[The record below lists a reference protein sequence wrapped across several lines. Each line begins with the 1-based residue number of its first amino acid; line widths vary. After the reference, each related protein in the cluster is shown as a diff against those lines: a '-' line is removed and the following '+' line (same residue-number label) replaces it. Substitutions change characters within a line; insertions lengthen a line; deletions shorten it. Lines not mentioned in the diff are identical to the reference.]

1 MEELITQLVADFH
14 ESELPPLVPRTA
26 RVPEIA
32 GMANVVIGM
41 RRCGKTYFLYQQL
54 AQLLRN
60 GTPKPRLL
68 YINFEDERLGELR
81 ADQLHLVTDVFFRL
95 FPDNRQQTAWLFF
108 DEIQVVPGWER
119 YVRRL
124 LDTERVRVVL
134 SGSSSKLLSREIATS
149 MRGRAVETL
158 LLPFS
163 FAEFLTAEQTPAPP
177 EPSLVGKAQRS
188 TLENRLATYLEV
200 GGFPAVQGLG
210 LLDRRQ
216 VLQSY
221 AEVAMFR
228 DVVERHSVSNIV
240 LLKQLVRQLLCS
252 PACPFSAG
260 KFFRDCKSQGLSCA
274 KNTVLDYLD
283 HLTDCFLV
291 FPVEMHSESER
302 QRQTNPTKIYPVDT
316 GLAAAFRVPGREP
329 RGHLLETA
337 VMLELVRRGASL
349 SYVRT
354 GAGYE
359 VDFHVRPP
367 DGPPELVQVCAD
379 LSAPETLARELRAL
393 ADAAS
398 ELGVSDATIVTMTDE
413 ATHKIEGLTVHVAPA
428 WRWLL
433 PGRAGSQPAPTPEA

>member
-1 MEELITQLVADFH
+1 MEALVRQLIADFY
-14 ESELPPLVPRTA
+14 ESELPSLVQRTA
-26 RVPEIA
+26 RVPEVP
-32 GMANVVIGM
+32 GMANVVIGT

-54 AQLLRN
+54 AQLLAS
-60 GTPKPRLL
+60 GTPKQRLL
-68 YINFEDERLGELR
+68 YINLEDERLGEFR
-81 ADQLHLVTDVFFRL
+81 AEQLHLVTDVFFRL

-108 DEIQVVPGWER
+108 DEVQAVAGWER

-124 LDTERVRVVL
+124 LDTERVRVFL

-149 MRGRAVETL
+149 MRGRAAETL

-163 FAEFLTAEQTPAPP
+163 FAESLAAGQTPVPQ
-177 EPSLVGKAQRS
+177 EPSLVGKAERS

-200 GGFPAVQGLG
+200 GGFPAVQSLS
-210 LLDRRQ
+210 LLDRQQ

-228 DVVERHSVSNIV
+228 DVVERHSVTNLS
-240 LLKQLVRQLLCS
+240 LLKRLVRQLLCS
-252 PACPFSAG
+252 PACPFSAT

-274 KNTVLDYLD
+274 KNTVLDYFD
-283 HLTDCFLV
+283 YLTDCFLV
-291 FPVEMHSESER
+291 FPVELHSESER
-302 QRQTNPTKIYPVDT
+302 RRQTNPTKVYPVDP
-316 GLAAAFRVPGREP
+316 GLAAAFRSPGREP

-337 VMLELVRRGASL
+337 VMLELLRRGASL

-354 GAGYE
+354 SSGYE
-359 VDFHVRPP
+359 VDFHVLLS

-379 LSAPETLARELRAL
+379 LSTPETLSRELRAL

-398 ELGVSDATIVTMTDE
+398 ELSLSDATIVTMTEE
-413 ATHKIEGLTVHVAPA
+413 ATHSIDGLTVKVEPA

-433 PGRAGSQPAPTPEA
+433 PGPPRQAGHPG